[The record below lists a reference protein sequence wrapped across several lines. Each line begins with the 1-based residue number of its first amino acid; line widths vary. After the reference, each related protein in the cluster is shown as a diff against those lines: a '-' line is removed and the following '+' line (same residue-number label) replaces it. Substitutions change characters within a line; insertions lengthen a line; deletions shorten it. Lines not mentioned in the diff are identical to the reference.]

1 MSNTALLSLAD
12 RTECGGVIV
21 PAVFADSDYTGAVD
35 TTVQLAR
42 ATAVQVV
49 EDTHKAAVEQR
60 WRLVAAC
67 AVVLF
72 SFSVRVAFDLL
83 YAYSDFSAPQN
94 PACAVCDPCHSEQFL
109 IQSWLNFTPEFQPIV
124 VALSSPLPMMWSLWL
139 MMSVWERRHMRR
151 GFDVNKT
158 EQQQLAIAARARLGI
173 DLPRP
178 VTSVLHT

>member
-1 MSNTALLSLAD
+1 M
-12 RTECGGVIV
+12 IV

-35 TTVQLAR
+35 TKVQLAR

-94 PACAVCDPCHSEQFL
+94 PACAVCDPCQSEQFL

-124 VALSSPLPMMWSLWL
+124 VALPY
-139 MMSVWERRHMRR
+139 R
-151 GFDVNKT
+151 
-158 EQQQLAIAARARLGI
+158 
-173 DLPRP
+173 
-178 VTSVLHT
+178 